1 MEFTLS
7 HPPAH
12 GYELGDTI
20 SGEVRYNIASQQ
32 EDITDVR
39 LHLDGSVLVH
49 PSKLKYE
56 AQRSNITLVEE
67 FQTPFQG
74 PFTLKRQLLVW
85 PFAFVLPATAPVN
98 DVSVPLPPSMD
109 HHFREG
115 IQIRVEY
122 NITATIR
129 VGSDHRSAK
138 QASKVVLVKQPT
150 DAISL
155 ESRRYALSFPPM
167 ALQADNKNQ
176 RLRSRLRKSF
186 GKSNTSPDAPQ
197 RSVQLEMTLPLAL
210 SADRQDPVMC
220 CLTED
225 AATSDSSNNTTF
237 VLEITE
243 FALRRRLRWQDLL
256 EDIRHMG
263 TATMRP
269 GVELNADGRLITLP
283 DTLGLQDFIKNQE
296 LPVPLTSYNSVIP
309 EVFLEFMIIVTVI
322 LRDRVSGRR
331 IHSTSTLPVVIVDSA
346 TEQTMPPLYE
356 HLEVTPDTIP
366 PPYEDVSPR

>member
-1 MEFTLS
+1 
-7 HPPAH
+7 
-12 GYELGDTI
+12 
-20 SGEVRYNIASQQ
+20 
-32 EDITDVR
+32 
-39 LHLDGSVLVH
+39 
-49 PSKLKYE
+49 
-56 AQRSNITLVEE
+56 
-67 FQTPFQG
+67 
-74 PFTLKRQLLVW
+74 
-85 PFAFVLPATAPVN
+85 
-98 DVSVPLPPSMD
+98 MD

-167 ALQADNKNQ
+167 ALQTDGMTQ
-176 RLRSRLRKSF
+176 RLRSRLRSSF
-186 GKSNTSPDAPQ
+186 GKPNTSPDAPQ

-220 CLTED
+220 CLTEV
-225 AATSDSSNNTTF
+225 AASSDSPNNTTF

-243 FALRRRLRWQDLL
+243 IALRRRLRWQNLL
-256 EDIRHMG
+256 EDTRHIG

-322 LRDRVSGRR
+322 LRDKVSRRRV
-331 IHSTSTLPVVIVDSA
+331 HSTSTLPVVIVDSA